1 MNKKYIVNAKDMNS
15 LLKAIDIH
23 LELLQQS
30 PIFIKDEK
38 ARNEILKSMEYLKI
52 KRDSIIN
59 NDEKQLALLKR
70 NVYSKYLAAKKELI
84 NLKNTNEN
92 KELIVTKS
100 NEVNNFLDLY
110 ISLKDMYNDTTKQ
123 KSSEPEDM

>member
-23 LELLQQS
+23 LALLQQS

-38 ARNEILKSMEYLKI
+38 SRNEILKSMEYLKI
-52 KRDSIIN
+52 QRDSIIN

-92 KELIVTKS
+92 KELIVAKS

-110 ISLKDMYNDTTKQ
+110 VSLKDMYNDTIKQ